1 MGKEDKKGK
10 KLPVSFVTGAIAL
23 VFLIVGYQVALFLNR
38 AAISKILAEEAVADT
53 VYVVDRALAES
64 VLSGKSRTLSP
75 DASQTGNINGGHDS
89 DGSGTGEKHAYD
101 NKDSRQEDH
110 IVIRKDSRTGRS
122 GIRIESEARGYR
134 IDQRTGERYSR
145 SKGTRDR
152 GDTGGGRRDRT
163 VENFRFNPNTVSA
176 EDLQRLGF
184 SERQARAIVNYRLKG
199 GKFNRKSDFAKSFV
213 VADSVY
219 RRLEPYIDIP
229 LLELNT
235 ADSAALDGLPGIGGY
250 FAGKI
255 IEYRDRLQGFS
266 CKEQLM
272 DIHNFDRE
280 KFDGLQDLVT
290 ISEETVTPY
299 PMWTLPE
306 DSLRLHPYIGSYA
319 AHGIVLYR
327 ENNPVEM
334 WTIEGLAEAGVLKP
348 EMAAKLARCRI
359 ARH

>member
-1 MGKEDKKGK
+1 M
-10 KLPVSFVTGAIAL
+10 

-145 SKGTRDR
+145 SKGTRDG

-184 SERQARAIVNYRLKG
+184 SERQARAIVNYRLK
-199 GKFNRKSDFAKSFV
+199 
-213 VADSVY
+213 
-219 RRLEPYIDIP
+219 
-229 LLELNT
+229 
-235 ADSAALDGLPGIGGY
+235 
-250 FAGKI
+250 
-255 IEYRDRLQGFS
+255 
-266 CKEQLM
+266 
-272 DIHNFDRE
+272 
-280 KFDGLQDLVT
+280 
-290 ISEETVTPY
+290 
-299 PMWTLPE
+299 
-306 DSLRLHPYIGSYA
+306 
-319 AHGIVLYR
+319 
-327 ENNPVEM
+327 
-334 WTIEGLAEAGVLKP
+334 
-348 EMAAKLARCRI
+348 
-359 ARH
+359 